1 MHMEL
6 VWLVLLI
13 AFAIVEGVT
22 VSLVS
27 VWFMGGSLAALIA
40 SLCGAKLWLQVVL
53 FFVVS
58 ILLLLCLR
66 PLSRRLLKQKKVA
79 TNADSNI
86 GREAVV
92 TEPIDNLRGS
102 GAVRISGVEWSARSA
117 DGSEIEKGAVV
128 RVLRIEGV
136 KVCVQRTENTNT
148 EGGTK

>member
-1 MHMEL
+1 MHMEII
-6 VWLVLLI
+6 WLVLLI
-13 AFAIVEGVT
+13 VFAIAEGVT
-22 VSLVS
+22 VALVS
-27 VWFMGGSLAALIA
+27 VWFMGGALAALIA
-40 SLCGAKLWLQVVL
+40 ALCGAELWLQVVL
-53 FFVVS
+53 FFAVS

-66 PLSRRLLKQKKVA
+66 PLSKRLLKQKKVA

-92 TEPIDNLRGS
+92 TERIDNLQGS

-136 KVCVQRTENTNT
+136 KVCVERAGNNT

>member
-1 MHMEL
+1 MEILWLILL
-6 VWLVLLI
+6 V

-27 VWFMGGSLAALIA
+27 VWFIGGAAAALIA
-40 SLCGAKLWLQVVL
+40 ALCGAELWVQVVL
-53 FFVVS
+53 FFTVS

-66 PLSRRLLKQKKVA
+66 PLSKRLIKQKKVA

-86 GREAVV
+86 GKEAVV
-92 TEPIDNLRGS
+92 TERIDNLQGS

-136 KVCVQRTENTNT
+136 KVCVERADTNN

>member
-1 MHMEL
+1 MQMEII
-6 VWLVLLI
+6 WLALLI
-13 AFAIVEGVT
+13 VFAITEGVT
-22 VSLVS
+22 VALVS
-27 VWFMGGSLAALIA
+27 IWFMGGALAALIA
-40 SLCGAKLWLQVVL
+40 ALCGAELWVQVVL
-53 FFVVS
+53 FFAVF

-66 PLSRRLLKQKKVA
+66 PLSKRLIKQKKVA

-86 GREAVV
+86 GKEAVV
-92 TEPIDNLRGS
+92 TERIDNLQGS

-136 KVCVQRTENTNT
+136 KVCVERADTNN

>member
-1 MHMEL
+1 MEII
-6 VWLVLLI
+6 WLALLI
-13 AFAIVEGVT
+13 VFAITEGVT
-22 VSLVS
+22 VALVS
-27 VWFMGGSLAALIA
+27 IWFMGGALAALIA
-40 SLCGAKLWLQVVL
+40 ALCGAELWVQVVL
-53 FFVVS
+53 FFAVS

-66 PLSRRLLKQKKVA
+66 PLSKRLIKQKKVA

-86 GREAVV
+86 GKEAVV
-92 TEPIDNLRGS
+92 TERIDNLHGS

-136 KVCVQRTENTNT
+136 KVCVERADTNN

>member
-1 MHMEL
+1 MEII
-6 VWLVLLI
+6 WLALLI
-13 AFAIVEGVT
+13 VFAITEGVT
-22 VSLVS
+22 VALVS
-27 VWFMGGSLAALIA
+27 IWFMGGALAALIA
-40 SLCGAKLWLQVVL
+40 ALCGAELWVQVVL
-53 FFVVS
+53 FFAVS

-66 PLSRRLLKQKKVA
+66 PLSKRLIKQKKVA

-86 GREAVV
+86 GKEAVV
-92 TEPIDNLRGS
+92 TERIDNLQGS

-136 KVCVQRTENTNT
+136 KVCVERADTNN

>member
-1 MHMEL
+1 MQMEII
-6 VWLVLLI
+6 WLALLI
-13 AFAIVEGVT
+13 VFAITEGVT
-22 VSLVS
+22 VALVS
-27 VWFMGGSLAALIA
+27 IWFMGGALAALIA
-40 SLCGAKLWLQVVL
+40 ALCGAELWVQVVL
-53 FFVVS
+53 FFTVS

-66 PLSRRLLKQKKVA
+66 PLSKRLIKQKKVA

-86 GREAVV
+86 GKEAVV
-92 TEPIDNLRGS
+92 TEHIDNLQGS

-136 KVCVQRTENTNT
+136 KVCVERADTNN

>member
-1 MHMEL
+1 MEII
-6 VWLVLLI
+6 WLALLI
-13 AFAIVEGVT
+13 VFAITEGVT
-22 VSLVS
+22 VALVS
-27 VWFMGGSLAALIA
+27 IWFMGGALAALIA
-40 SLCGAKLWLQVVL
+40 ALCGAELWVQVVL
-53 FFVVS
+53 FFTVS

-66 PLSRRLLKQKKVA
+66 PLSKRLIKQKKVA

-86 GREAVV
+86 GKEAVV
-92 TEPIDNLRGS
+92 TEHIDNLQGS

-136 KVCVQRTENTNT
+136 KVCVERADTNN

>member
-1 MHMEL
+1 MEII
-6 VWLVLLI
+6 WLVLLI
-13 AFAIVEGVT
+13 VFAIAEGVT
-22 VSLVS
+22 VALVS
-27 VWFMGGSLAALIA
+27 VWFMGGALAALIA
-40 SLCGAKLWLQVVL
+40 ALCGAELWLQVVL
-53 FFVVS
+53 FFAVS

-66 PLSRRLLKQKKVA
+66 PLSKRLLKQKKVA

-92 TEPIDNLRGS
+92 TERIDNLQGS

-136 KVCVQRTENTNT
+136 KVCVERAGNNT

>member
-1 MHMEL
+1 MEII
-6 VWLVLLI
+6 WLALLI
-13 AFAIVEGVT
+13 VFAITEGVT
-22 VSLVS
+22 VALVS
-27 VWFMGGSLAALIA
+27 IWFMGGALAALIA
-40 SLCGAKLWLQVVL
+40 ALCGAELWVQVVL
-53 FFVVS
+53 FFTVS

-66 PLSRRLLKQKKVA
+66 PLSKRLIKQKKVA

-86 GREAVV
+86 GKEAVV
-92 TEPIDNLRGS
+92 TERIVNLQGS

-136 KVCVQRTENTNT
+136 KVCVERADTNN

>member
-1 MHMEL
+1 MEILWLILL
-6 VWLVLLI
+6 V

-27 VWFMGGSLAALIA
+27 VWFIGGAAAALIA
-40 SLCGAKLWLQVVL
+40 ALCGAELWVQVVL
-53 FFVVS
+53 FFTVS

-66 PLSRRLLKQKKVA
+66 PLSKRLIKQKKVA

-86 GREAVV
+86 GKEAVV
-92 TEPIDNLRGS
+92 TEHIDNLQGS

-136 KVCVQRTENTNT
+136 KVCVERADTNN